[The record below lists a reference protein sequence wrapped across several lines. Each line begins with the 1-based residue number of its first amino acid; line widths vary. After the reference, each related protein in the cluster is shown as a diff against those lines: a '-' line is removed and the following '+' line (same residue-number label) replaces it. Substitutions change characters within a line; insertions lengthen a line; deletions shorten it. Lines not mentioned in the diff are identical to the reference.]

1 MGILNTMVKKD
12 WYPAENVKET
22 PKRHKPK
29 PQKLRKSITP
39 GTVLILLVGRF
50 KGKRVVFL
58 KQLASG
64 LLAVTGPFKLNGVP
78 IRRVHQ
84 ATTLSTST
92 KVDLA
97 KVDVSKITDE
107 TFAKEKKA
115 QGSKDEKFFKDNL
128 PKVQTSDA
136 RKALQKSVDTALLA
150 NIKDKVVQKYIGAR
164 FSLTKKDAPH
174 SMAF

>member
-1 MGILNTMVKKD
+1 MVKKD
-12 WYPAENVKET
+12 WYPAENVKTT
-22 PKRHKPK
+22 PKRFKPK
-29 PQKLRKSITP
+29 PTKLRKSITP

-97 KVDVSKITDE
+97 KVDVAKITDE
-107 TFAKEKKA
+107 TFKKETATKGTKA
-115 QGSKDEKFFKDNL
+115 QKFFKDNL
-128 PKVQTSDA
+128 PKVSTSDA

-164 FSLTKKDAPH
+164 FTLTRKDAPH
-174 SMAF
+174 AMCF

>member
-1 MGILNTMVKKD
+1 MVKKD

-22 PKRHKPK
+22 PNRHKPK
-29 PQKLRKSITP
+29 APKLRKSITP

-107 TFAKEKKA
+107 TFAKDKKA
-115 QGSKDEKFFKDNL
+115 STGTKTEKFFKDNL
-128 PKVQTSDA
+128 PKVQTTDA
-136 RKALQKSVDTALLA
+136 RKALQKSVDSALLA
-150 NIKDKVVQKYIGAR
+150 NIKDKLTQKYIGAR
-164 FSLTKKDAPH
+164 FSLTRKDAPH
-174 SMAF
+174 AMAF